1 MGTLKRFCFPLIFPV
16 RKGASVTDRFANV
29 ELNAQQVRD
38 DVHILTGAGC
48 NIGVN
53 SGDDGVYGFTRN
65 MRNLFNTL
73 SKEILIGGLCA
84 GLQTNTSTS

>member
-16 RKGASVTDRFANV
+16 RMGTSVTDRFANV

-48 NIGVN
+48 NIGVD
-53 SGDDGVYGFTRN
+53 SGDNGVSGFTRN
-65 MRNLFNTL
+65 LRNLFNTL
-73 SKEILIGGLCA
+73 SKEILIGGLRA
-84 GLQTNTSTS
+84 GLQANTSTS